1 MRRRILLTL
10 LLLLIAILGVTALF
24 ARPIADHPY
33 YARFAQRPLVIAH
46 QGGDGLWP
54 GDTLF
59 AFERAAAL
67 GVDVLEMDLHI
78 TADGVLVLMHDET
91 VDRTTDG
98 SGPIEA
104 MTLAALKNL
113 DAGYDWSPDNGQT
126 FPFRGQGITV
136 PTLHE
141 VFTAFP
147 GMPMN
152 IEIKKSER
160 DMAEPFCALI
170 RQFGKQTEV
179 LVASFHDERMQSFRQ
194 TCPEVATSGSE
205 DELIPL
211 VVLSKVELG
220 LLYRPAAVAVQA
232 PERRSGINILVPSF
246 IRAARSRN
254 MKVEAWT
261 INDPADMQRLLA
273 LGVDGIIT
281 DYPDRLL
288 AILQR

>member
-1 MRRRILLTL
+1 MRRRILLVL
-10 LLLLIAILGVTALF
+10 LLFLLAVLAVTALF

-33 YARFAQRPLVIAH
+33 YAQFQRWPLVIAH
-46 QGGDGLWP
+46 QGGGGLWP
-54 GDTLF
+54 GNTLF
-59 AFERAAAL
+59 AFQRAVEM

-98 SGPIEA
+98 SGSIEE
-104 MTLAALKNL
+104 MTLAELKTL
-113 DAGYDWSPDNGQT
+113 DAGYDWSPDDGKT
-126 FPFRGQGITV
+126 FPFRGQGITAA
-136 PTLHE
+136 TLE
-141 VFTAFP
+141 EMFTAFP

-152 IEIKKSER
+152 IEIKKTQR

-170 RQFGKQTEV
+170 RQFGKENEV

-220 LLYRPAAVAVQA
+220 LLYRPAAVTVQA

>member
-1 MRRRILLTL
+1 
-10 LLLLIAILGVTALF
+10 
-24 ARPIADHPY
+24 
-33 YARFAQRPLVIAH
+33 
-46 QGGDGLWP
+46 
-54 GDTLF
+54 
-59 AFERAAAL
+59 
-67 GVDVLEMDLHI
+67 MDLHI

-194 TCPEVATSGSE
+194 TCPEIATSGAE
-205 DELIPL
+205 DELLPL
-211 VVLSKVELG
+211 VLLSKVGLG
-220 LLYRPAAVAVQA
+220 WLYRPQAHAVQV
-232 PERRSGINILVPSF
+232 PQSRSGIEILTRGFV
-246 IRAARSRN
+246 RATHGRN
-254 MKVEAWT
+254 MQVEAWT
-261 INDPADMQRLLA
+261 INDPDHMQRLID